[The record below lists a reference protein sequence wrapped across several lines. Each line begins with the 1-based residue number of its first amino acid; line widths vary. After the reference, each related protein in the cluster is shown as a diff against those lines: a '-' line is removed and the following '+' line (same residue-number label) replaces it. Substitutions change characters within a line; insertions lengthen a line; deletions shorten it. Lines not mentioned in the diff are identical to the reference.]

1 MKEDKKI
8 PTICEALNS
17 VEESSDDI
25 NMIDYE
31 YIGNATEG
39 EDFTN
44 YQLDDIDEGENNG
57 LLKKSNLKE
66 LTKEIKDE
74 GQGFDRE
81 EPLFTMVVLLKY
93 VTFEIDEIQN
103 IIAKNYIFD
112 FKINGKI
119 NKNMSSRIIEKEW
132 ELNEIEDKANCKFE
146 IEENKKSNLNWKID
160 VKEYKDQEIFTFK
173 TAEIKTDKNDFYLAK
188 IEEV

>member
-74 GQGFDRE
+74 GQGF
-81 EPLFTMVVLLKY
+81 
-93 VTFEIDEIQN
+93 
-103 IIAKNYIFD
+103 
-112 FKINGKI
+112 
-119 NKNMSSRIIEKEW
+119 IEKSYYSQW
-132 ELNEIEDKANCKFE
+132 
-146 IEENKKSNLNWKID
+146 
-160 VKEYKDQEIFTFK
+160 
-173 TAEIKTDKNDFYLAK
+173 
-188 IEEV
+188 